1 MSFESSI
8 PVWNRLTA
16 QQQRLLLDNTDLRSF
31 SKGELVHEGGLG
43 CTGLLIVESGQLRA
57 FILSPDGQEI
67 SIYRLLEGDICLLS
81 ASCILNSIRFEVS
94 IEAEKDSRVWIVPA
108 DLYHRLMEESN
119 PLANFTNE
127 LMASRFSEVM
137 WLMEQILWNSMDR
150 RLADYL
156 LERSSLDGSDTLTI
170 THEQIARDLGTAREV
185 VTRMLRYFKGE
196 GFVRLSR
203 GSVSLTDPAGLAALA
218 KRKE

>member
-1 MSFESSI
+1 MGFESSI

-16 QQQRLLLDNTDLRSF
+16 QQQKLLSDNADSRCY

-67 SIYRLLEGDICLLS
+67 TIYRLLEGDICLLS
-81 ASCILNSIRFEVS
+81 ASCILRSIRFDVN
-94 IEAEKDSRVWIVPA
+94 IEAETDTRLWVVPA
-108 DLYHRLMEESN
+108 ELYHRLMEEST

-137 WLMEQILWNSMDR
+137 WLMEQILWHSMDR
-150 RLADYL
+150 RLAGYL
-156 LERSSLDGSDTLTI
+156 LERSSLDGTDTLAI
-170 THEQIARDLGTAREV
+170 THDQIARDLGTAREV
-185 VTRMLRYFKGE
+185 VTRMLRYFKNE

-203 GSVSLTDPAGLAALA
+203 GSVSLTDPAGLKALT
-218 KRKE
+218 K

>member
-1 MSFESSI
+1 MGLENSI
-8 PVWNRLTA
+8 PVWARLTA
-16 QQQRLLLDNTDLRSF
+16 EQQRLLSDNTVSRCF

-81 ASCILNSIRFEVS
+81 ASCILRSIQFEVS
-94 IEAEKDSRVWIVPA
+94 IEAEKDSRLWIVPA
-108 DLYHRLMEESN
+108 ELYHRLMEEST

-137 WLMEQILWNSMDR
+137 WLMEQILWNSMDQ
-150 RLADYL
+150 RLAGYL
-156 LERSSLDGSDTLTI
+156 LERSALDGTDTLTI

-185 VTRMLRYFKGE
+185 VTRMLRYFKNE
-196 GFVRLSR
+196 GFVQLSR
-203 GSVSLTDPAGLAALA
+203 GTVSITDPAGLAALTE
-218 KRKE
+218 KK

>member
-8 PVWNRLTA
+8 PVWDRLTER
-16 QQQRLLLDNTDLRSF
+16 QRRLLLDNTDLRSF

-43 CTGLLIVESGQLRA
+43 CTGLLLVEFGQLRA
-57 FILSPDGQEI
+57 FILSPEGQEV

-81 ASCILNSIRFEVS
+81 ASCIFRSIHFEVN
-94 IEAEKDSRVWIVPA
+94 IEAEKESRVRVVPA
-108 DLYHRLMEESN
+108 ELYHRLMEESI

-137 WLMEQILWNSMDR
+137 WLMEQILWHSMDR
-150 RLADYL
+150 RLAGYL
-156 LERSSLDGSDTLTI
+156 LERSALDGSDTLTV

-185 VTRMLRYFKGE
+185 VTRMLRYFKSE

-203 GSVSLTDPAGLAALA
+203 GNLSLADPAGLAALA
-218 KRKE
+218 NKKG